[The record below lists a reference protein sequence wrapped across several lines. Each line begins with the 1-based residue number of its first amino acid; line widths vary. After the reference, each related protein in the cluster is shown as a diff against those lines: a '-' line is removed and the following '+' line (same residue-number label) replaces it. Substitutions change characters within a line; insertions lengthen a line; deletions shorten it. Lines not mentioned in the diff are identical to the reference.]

1 MCQREDAN
9 SILGHVHTFGTCK
22 SRSTWQ
28 IVGVRSYTAL
38 ACIHGHSALISAVAA
53 WTPKPHSWPLC
64 PLADHA
70 ASLHCALPKFHFGP
84 MQRGESPGKP
94 SQWDLPRDLGSTP
107 LRILRHGLQQECT
120 SIPALATKPVCHE
133 LREFPKM
140 IKGIHETVL
149 KHHEN
154 LQSCY

>member
-70 ASLHCALPKFHFGP
+70 ASLHCAL
-84 MQRGESPGKP
+84 RVSPNFL
-94 SQWDLPRDLGSTP
+94 SVRCS
-107 LRILRHGLQQECT
+107 E
-120 SIPALATKPVCHE
+120 AN
-133 LREFPKM
+133 LRENPHSGTF
-140 IKGIHETVL
+140 HETWVP
-149 KHHEN
+149 HHSESSVMVSSKN
-154 LQSCY
+154 APASQPWQQSRSATSYVSFQNDKGNS